1 MRTLLIKHPASVD
14 TSLVAAALDPQAE
27 VSAPLNAHQEQ
38 LRRALVREHQAV
50 LLPLLFISDL
60 REWELHH

>member
-1 MRTLLIKHPASVD
+1 MRSQLKNHPLNVD
-14 TSLVAAALDPQAE
+14 SQ
-27 VSAPLNAHQEQ
+27 VSAPLLDHSDSSAPLNPHEEQ
-38 LRRALVREHQAV
+38 LREAMRHEHQAV